1 MATKKTGKP
10 TGKPTTQQIK
20 KGRQTVEAARTEKV
34 LRVKADKAFTGARGA
49 WFTALQAHDGKSPD
63 AFVEACA
70 AKPPVL
76 TKTGKAED
84 PKGWLRYFVRTG
96 VAQVEG

>member
-1 MATKKTGKP
+1 MTTKKTGKP
-10 TGKPTTQQIK
+10 TGKATTKRIK
-20 KGRQTVEAARTEKV
+20 KGRQTVEAVETGKL
-34 LRVKADKAFTGARGA
+34 LRVKSDQEFSGARAA
-49 WFTALQAHDGKSPD
+49 WFTALQAHNGKSPD
-63 AFVEACA
+63 AFVEACT

-76 TKTGKAED
+76 TKSGKAED

>member
-10 TGKPTTQQIK
+10 TGKPTSKQIK
-20 KGRQTVEAARTEKV
+20 KGHQTVEAVQTGKV
-34 LRVKADKAFTGARGA
+34 LRVKGEQEFTGARAA
-49 WFTALQAHDGKSPD
+49 WFGALQAHDGKSAD
-63 AFVEACA
+63 EFVEACT

-76 TKTGKAED
+76 TKSGKAED

-96 VAQVEG
+96 VARVEG